1 MSSLTSFVQEAY
13 DDHLEFL
20 SVSVVIDGVT
30 YEALPAEAEIA
41 PDLEL
46 GGVSDQA
53 DGAVIIKLSDLNNMP
68 KVGKRIDIGGDISRI
83 RAISRSAGNPLLVIE
98 YTGFTER

>member
-1 MSSLTSFVQEAY
+1 VSSLTSFVSDAFE
-13 DDHLEFL
+13 DHIEFL
-20 SVSVVIDGVT
+20 SVSVVIDGVS

-41 PDLEL
+41 PDLEM

-53 DGAVIIKLSDLNNMP
+53 DGAVIIKVSDLSDVP
-68 KVGKRIDIGGDISRI
+68 KVGRRIDVGGSISRI
-83 RAISRSAGNPLLVIE
+83 RAINRSAGNPLMVIE